1 MLPRRVVS
9 CDKTLPGK
17 SGQRS
22 MLLGV
27 WVLAENAGT
36 AVRTAVRT
44 ETDLTNS
51 KNSKNC
57 ENCAPAEAV
66 QATSP
71 LQSMSRKRTVRSNG
85 QCFLFIKSINCEGA
99 TRSMVRK
106 FQKHISQLMVADFK
120 QSMSGSWVLWLNN
133 SYCPFSTFFPFSH
146 LCSEGF
152 IKRWQ
157 WIMRGAKG
165 EISRPSHSL
174 SSL

>member
-1 MLPRRVVS
+1 MF
-9 CDKTLPGK
+9 CDIRCGN
-17 SGQRS
+17 S
-22 MLLGV
+22 
-27 WVLAENAGT
+27 
-36 AVRTAVRT
+36 VRTAVRP

-51 KNSKNC
+51 INSKSC

-66 QATSP
+66 RATSP
-71 LQSMSRKRTVRSNG
+71 LQCRENG
-85 QCFLFIKSINCEGA
+85 QQEATDSRCFLFIKSINWEGA

-106 FQKHISQLMVADFK
+106 FQKHISQLMVADF
-120 QSMSGSWVLWLNN
+120 QRSIPGSWVLWLNN
-133 SYCPFSTFFPFSH
+133 PYCPFSTFFPFSH

-157 WIMRGAKG
+157 WMLRGAKG

>member
-1 MLPRRVVS
+1 M
-9 CDKTLPGK
+9 
-17 SGQRS
+17 
-22 MLLGV
+22 
-27 WVLAENAGT
+27 
-36 AVRTAVRT
+36 RT

-71 LQSMSRKRTVRSNG
+71 LQSMSRKRTARSNG
-85 QCFLFIKSINCEGA
+85 QCFLFMKSINCEGA

-120 QSMSGSWVLWLNN
+120 QSISGSWVLWLNN

>member
-1 MLPRRVVS
+1 MFPACLSLQPWVLPRRVVS
-9 CDKTLPGK
+9 SEKTLPGK

-51 KNSKNC
+51 KNS
-57 ENCAPAEAV
+57 
-66 QATSP
+66 
-71 LQSMSRKRTVRSNG
+71 MSRKRTVG
-85 QCFLFIKSINCEGA
+85 VFLFLKSINWEGA

-120 QSMSGSWVLWLNN
+120 QSISGSWVLWLNN

-157 WIMRGAKG
+157 WMMRGAKG

>member
-1 MLPRRVVS
+1 MSKEQDHQDPKEPV
-9 CDKTLPGK
+9 
-17 SGQRS
+17 Q
-22 MLLGV
+22 LGASV
-27 WVLAENAGT
+27 D
-36 AVRTAVRT
+36 VR
-44 ETDLTNS
+44 E
-51 KNSKNC
+51 
-57 ENCAPAEAV
+57 
-66 QATSP
+66 
-71 LQSMSRKRTVRSNG
+71 NG
-85 QCFLFIKSINCEGA
+85 QPEATDSRCFLFIKAINWEGA

-120 QSMSGSWVLWLNN
+120 QSISGSWVLWLNN

>member
-1 MLPRRVVS
+1 MFCVLR
-9 CDKTLPGK
+9 CGNC
-17 SGQRS
+17 
-22 MLLGV
+22 LGEDAIPTICV
-27 WVLAENAGT
+27 
-36 AVRTAVRT
+36 
-44 ETDLTNS
+44 DLTHLTHLTR
-51 KNSKNC
+51 
-57 ENCAPAEAV
+57 E
-66 QATSP
+66 
-71 LQSMSRKRTVRSNG
+71 LQLELQWEQRQTWQIQRIQCRENG
-85 QCFLFIKSINCEGA
+85 QQEATDSRCFLFIKSINWEGA

-120 QSMSGSWVLWLNN
+120 QSISGSWVLWLNN